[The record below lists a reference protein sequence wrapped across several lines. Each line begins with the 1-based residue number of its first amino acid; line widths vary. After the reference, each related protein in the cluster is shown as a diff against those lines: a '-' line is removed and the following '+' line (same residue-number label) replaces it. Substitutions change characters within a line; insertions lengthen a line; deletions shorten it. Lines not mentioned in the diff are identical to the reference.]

1 MEHEAGHRAAEAAAW
16 AHIESVL
23 ARGGNATAV
32 VAEFGAGEITSGTRY
47 RFHGDPREAQTF
59 HRHPEKPDFT
69 KAGAILWRPE
79 RDTLLPAEDFC
90 KNCEFVRR
98 LASGTEVWRCLG
110 HEAVGP
116 PRGDDP

>member
-1 MEHEAGHRAAEAAAW
+1 M
-16 AHIESVL
+16 
-23 ARGGNATAV
+23 

-59 HRHPEKPDFT
+59 HRHPEKPDIT
-69 KAGAILWRPE
+69 KEGVILWRPE